1 VGDTFINK
9 AGVTSSTF
17 KQVPDV
23 PVGTFELTLP
33 QGKYSALAANGNL
46 CTVKKLVM
54 PTSFVAQNG
63 VEQHTTTPIVPTGC
77 GKHVK
82 AKKAKH
88 KSPKRRQARVKPG
101 KK

>member
-1 VGDTFINK
+1 VHLVGSTFISK

-33 QGKYSALAANGNL
+33 QGKFSALAANGNL
-46 CTVKKLVM
+46 CTLKKLAM

-63 VEQHTTTPIVPTGC
+63 VEQHTSTPIVPTGC
-77 GKHVK
+77 ARHKAAHK
-82 AKKAKH
+82 AKSKH
-88 KSPKRRQARVKPG
+88 K